1 MKDNYT
7 KEEQEILEAL
17 EEDRVSL
24 VNPSPEELAEVRKA
38 ASESLKKSKRITI
51 RLYKHDYIAIQEKAS
66 EMGSTG
72 REAVYPRFAAQTL
85 IANVER
91 LYAELLRQK
100 NINLHQQGLP
110 DRLKRHTKGDLAS

>member
-66 EMGSTG
+66 EMGLP
-72 REAVYPRFAAQTL
+72 YQTL
-85 IANVER
+85 ISSVIHR
-91 LYAELLRQK
+91 YV
-100 NINLHQQGLP
+100 
-110 DRLKRHTKGDLAS
+110 DGDLAPRS